1 MRPAS
6 RTIYEFVLL
15 ISLPLGTFDRKER
28 TTYNFIRIDDRL
40 QTVRDRDQSHVAL
53 ELITKGRLN
62 DGICLVIYKSPLNQK
77 DNKTRVR
84 DGNTNSRCC

>member
-40 QTVRDRDQSHVAL
+40 QTVRDRDQSHVAF
-53 ELITKGRLN
+53 ELITKGCLN

-77 DNKTRVR
+77 DKKTSERR
-84 DGNTNSRCC
+84 